1 MVNVVFWRWM
11 REETVRVCVSQSSYT
26 HFYTISVGK
35 TTPTN
40 GSSDED
46 LSIGVLTK
54 DAFNLLVTLFPDP
67 KEAPTLLVRKYVRL
81 LVTLAL
87 LNERYKLVGHSMG
100 GSVLVRVCPMLLESK
115 YRITGVTVLDV
126 VEGGLRINL

>member
-11 REETVRVCVSQSSYT
+11 REDTVRVCVSQPSCI
-26 HFYTISVGK
+26 HFHNTLIGK

-67 KEAPTLLVRKYVRL
+67 KEAPTLLVRKFVHL
-81 LVTLAL
+81 LLTF
-87 LNERYKLVGHSMG
+87 LNE
-100 GSVLVRVCPMLLESK
+100 
-115 YRITGVTVLDV
+115 
-126 VEGGLRINL
+126 